1 MKKINYLLSIL
12 LLLTLSFSGF
22 AQQQKKTTPAIKYGD
37 NPKAG
42 KYFSTGGI
50 KLYYETYGQGKPLLL
65 IHGNGGS
72 IRDWRYQI
80 PYFSKSFKV
89 IAVDSRA
96 QGKSVD
102 SSNVLNYEMM
112 ADDFDALL
120 THLKIDSAYII
131 GWSDGGINGLLL
143 AIRHPGKVKKLAIT
157 GANLVPDA
165 SAISE
170 DGTKAI
176 TADLA
181 KLRAA
186 TQDATTKNTIKLLHM
201 MEVEPNIPLT
211 DLHKIQ
217 CPVLVMGG
225 DFDVIKPAHTL
236 QIFENIPQAYLWIFP
251 ESGHG
256 VVHRYRNEFNK
267 KVQHFFT
274 HPYKKPNWIDWEP

>member
-1 MKKINYLLSIL
+1 MKKIFLFTFAIFIL
-12 LLLTLSFSGF
+12 IGKIF
-22 AQQQKKTTPAIKYGD
+22 AQNNPSANQIAYGN
-37 NPKAG
+37 NPKVG
-42 KYFSTGGI
+42 KYANIRGI
-50 KLYYETYGQGKPLLL
+50 NLYYETYGQGKPLLL

-80 PYFSKSFKV
+80 PYFSKTYKV

-96 QGKSVD
+96 QGKSLD
-102 SSNVLNYEMM
+102 SSKVLNYEMM

-120 THLKIDSAYII
+120 THLKIDSAYVI

-143 AIRHPGKVKKLAIT
+143 AIRHPEKVKKLAIT
-157 GANLVPDA
+157 GANLVPGT

-170 DGTKAI
+170 DGIKAI
-176 TADLA
+176 SADLA

-186 TQDATTKNTIKLLHM
+186 NQDAATKNTKKLLHM
-201 MEVEPNIPLT
+201 MEIEPLIPLT
-211 DLHKIQ
+211 DLHKIK

-256 VVHRYRNEFNK
+256 TVHRYKDEFNN
-267 KVQHFFT
+267 KVLHFFT
-274 HPYKKPNWIDWEP
+274 HPYKRPNWVDWEP

>member
-1 MKKINYLLSIL
+1 MKNIFLFTFAVFILVGKI
-12 LLLTLSFSGF
+12 F
-22 AQQQKKTTPAIKYGD
+22 AQNTPSINRIAYGN
-37 NPKAG
+37 NPKVG
-42 KYFSTGGI
+42 KYANIRGI
-50 KLYYETYGQGKPLLL
+50 NLYYETYGQGKPLLL

-80 PYFSKSFKV
+80 PYFSKTYKV

-96 QGKSVD
+96 QGKSQD
-102 SSNVLNYEMM
+102 SSVVLNYEMM

-120 THLKIDSAYII
+120 THLKIDSAYVI

-143 AIRHPGKVKKLAIT
+143 AIRHPEKVKKLAIT
-157 GANLVPDA
+157 GANLVPGT
-165 SAISE
+165 SAISA
-170 DGTKAI
+170 DGIKAI
-176 TADLA
+176 SADLA

-186 TQDATTKNTIKLLHM
+186 NQDAATKNTIKLLHM
-201 MEVEPNIPLT
+201 MEIEPHIPLT
-211 DLHKIQ
+211 DLHKIK

-256 VVHRYRNEFNK
+256 TVHRYKNEFNN
-267 KVQHFFT
+267 KVLHFFT
-274 HPYKKPNWIDWEP
+274 HPYKRPNWVDWEP